1 MEAVNF
7 SAGVF
12 QISNSRGISEF
23 VFDLFGIV
31 LPRVIKFYPQ
41 VIVIFTVKSEVVI
54 AGNYHLKRQRSE
66 YLLQKYD
73 TWLHR
78 LLNLFLFIC
87 IHSFFLYL
95 LQYSLLL
102 LSLLFNK
109 FIIKVIIDV
118 KKYVFSYL
126 FFS

>member
-23 VFDLFGIV
+23 VFDLFGVV

-54 AGNYHLKRQRSE
+54 AGNYHLKRRHSE

-109 FIIKVIIDV
+109 CIIKVIIDV